1 MIELDV
7 APERHPDGDGGWL
20 AFQRRRLG
28 AYPLVFLVVVFVAGV
43 VVGGGGVYY
52 AGVLR
57 PRIAAA
63 QAAEEVRAAA
73 PQLLI
78 ARDPNFF
85 ETTPAE
91 NAIRASSRII
101 VSNTGQSD
109 VVVHAVSARSGSI
122 RMTTDV
128 EKPRWLQPGGT
139 AALDVTILFDCAAGA
154 PVPPSTRVLV
164 ETADGTRSEID
175 SAVDLA
181 SADWPTTYLTTC
193 KKAG

>member
-7 APERHPDGDGGWL
+7 TPERADPPEPSGWL
-20 AFQRRRLG
+20 AYQRSRL
-28 AYPLVFLVVVFVAGV
+28 PLVFLLVAFVAGAV
-43 VVGGGGVYY
+43 AGGGGVYY

-63 QAAEEVRAAA
+63 EAAEAARAAA

-78 ARDPNFF
+78 SRDPTFF

-91 NAIRASSRII
+91 HSVRASGRIM
-101 VSNTGQSD
+101 VSNTGQAE
-109 VVVHAVSARSGSI
+109 VVVHAVSAEAGGL

-128 EKPRWLQPGGT
+128 EKARWLQPGGT
-139 AALDVTILFDCAAGA
+139 LGIDVTILFDCDVEA
-154 PVPPSTRVLV
+154 PVPASTRVLV
-164 ETADGTRSEID
+164 EAPDGTRSEVG

-181 SADWPTTYLTTC
+181 SADWPLTYQATC
-193 KKAG
+193 AKAK